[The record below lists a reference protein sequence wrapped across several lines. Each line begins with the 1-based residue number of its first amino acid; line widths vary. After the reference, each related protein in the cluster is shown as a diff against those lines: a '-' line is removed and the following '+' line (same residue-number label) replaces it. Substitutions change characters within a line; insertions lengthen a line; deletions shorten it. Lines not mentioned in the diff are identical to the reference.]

1 MENSQWEELNHQV
14 CNKYCNVF
22 VTTCHVQ
29 ETSQNVKPLSVIFQ
43 FQLQIHWSLRFYL
56 RYKHKYTVNIVV
68 IEVEI
73 YISSNLWLSFD
84 LRFVITLL
92 VSASSSMSE
101 CIVQW
106 NYIFKMGIFNLLRCQ
121 RFHLFTNKMKNKKYL
136 IVDTI
141 QKSNKK
147 SWKQRQNKNL

>member
-1 MENSQWEELNHQV
+1 MENSQWEELSHQV

-43 FQLQIHWSLRFYL
+43 FQLQIHWSLRFHL
-56 RYKHKYTVNIVV
+56 RYKNKYMVNTVVV
-68 IEVEI
+68 EVEI
-73 YISSNLWLSFD
+73 YMRSKLWLSFD

-101 CIVQW
+101 FIVQW
-106 NYIFKMGIFNLLRCQ
+106 NYIFKMVIFNLLRCQ
-121 RFHLFTNKMKNKKYL
+121 RFHLFTNKMKNKKKL
-136 IVDTI
+136 HSRHN
-141 QKSNKK
+141 SNV
-147 SWKQRQNKNL
+147 Q